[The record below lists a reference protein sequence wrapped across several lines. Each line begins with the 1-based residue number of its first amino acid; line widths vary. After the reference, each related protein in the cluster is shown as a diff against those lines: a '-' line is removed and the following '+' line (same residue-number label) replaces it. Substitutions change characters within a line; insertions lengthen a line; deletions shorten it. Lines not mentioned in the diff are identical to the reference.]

1 MMHLWSAK
9 LAWPSPHLR
18 WCEAL
23 QRHVD
28 LVEIK
33 GLRIKLTP
41 YPFEHLLVL
50 GVLWSV
56 DGFQET
62 GVAPDATTILGGTGP
77 FAREADGVA
86 LPLVQRQYLFNE
98 ELVFPAIPKIVL
110 IEQLGLLA
118 PHQGRQAHGTRVFRI
133 PLAHHA
139 RITIGD
145 ATTNKL
151 IQVRALPPHH
161 ALEDAVE
168 LHQCAIT
175 RDLHPPPDR
184 RLTPLQGDFDLI
196 HDTCCC
202 PLCPSH
208 VLSSCV
214 VTARVPLSHS
224 LLFQPVVMM
233 QAAQDWPRHHAPVL
247 GKVAPVCL
255 QHHGQWWRWLRYA
268 WPQSHMGTACIIMR
282 DPCVHDA
289 SHVVLGERDH
299 KIQAFPPQG
308 TDEPLA
314 ECIGL
319 RRPCRRLAHP
329 QPQVADALV
338 KLLREDAI
346 AVM

>member
-161 ALEDAVE
+161 ALASNALTNEAAVIRCHCLAHGRRKFSDLAE
-168 LHQCAIT
+168 VFPHECQVVLEVMSQVFDHDEQARKEQLSPAARLAYHQAQSQ
-175 RDLHPPPDR
+175 
-184 RLTPLQGDFDLI
+184 PLLDGL
-196 HDTCCC
+196 
-202 PLCPSH
+202 
-208 VLSSCV
+208 
-214 VTARVPLSHS
+214 
-224 LLFQPVVMM
+224 
-233 QAAQDWPRHHAPVL
+233 
-247 GKVAPVCL
+247 K
-255 QHHGQWWRWLRYA
+255 RWLDT
-268 WPQSHMGTACIIMR
+268 QI
-282 DPCVHDA
+282 DA
-289 SHVVLGERDH
+289 HLV
-299 KIQAFPPQG
+299 
-308 TDEPLA
+308 EP
-314 ECIGL
+314 
-319 RRPCRRLAHP
+319 
-329 QPQVADALV
+329 
-338 KLLREDAI
+338 
-346 AVM
+346 